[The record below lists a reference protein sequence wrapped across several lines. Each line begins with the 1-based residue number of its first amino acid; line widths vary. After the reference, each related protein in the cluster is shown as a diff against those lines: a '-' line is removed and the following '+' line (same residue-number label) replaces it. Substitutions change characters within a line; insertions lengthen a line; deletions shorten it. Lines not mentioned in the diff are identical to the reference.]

1 MNKQVIALGVLVVA
15 LFVGLQSMYI
25 IREGYQ
31 GVLFQFGQHVRTDRD
46 AGLYFKLPFVQ
57 DVVIYEKRVLGTR
70 PQSAEYLSLDKKRL
84 LVDHVS
90 RWQITDPLLFYRT
103 VRDEHSAAARLDQII
118 AGRLREEIARHD
130 FIDIVR
136 LKREA
141 IMATVTEGAS
151 EVALRNFGITLLD
164 VRIQRIDLPT
174 EVQAS
179 VFGRM
184 EAERQRIAH
193 RYRAEGEERAVEIR
207 AGADKQHEIILAN
220 AYQQS
225 EILRGEADAEAAA
238 ITAQAFG
245 QDLEFYSLFRRL
257 QVYKNILG
265 SQSTVVLPP
274 NSDLLRYLESPVF
287 VSVSD
292 PLLAETSAGDD
303 VVAGDD
309 VQDSEVGLASPDE
322 SDEELEDDIEN
333 EEEETEDEE

>member
-1 MNKQVIALGVLVVA
+1 MNKRVIIIGAIIVV
-15 LFVGLQSMYI
+15 LFVVLQSVFI

-31 GVLFQFGQHVRTDRD
+31 GVVFQFGQHIRTVRD

-57 DVVIYEKRVLGTR
+57 DVVLYDKRVLGTE

-103 VRDEHSAAARLDQII
+103 VRDEISAAARLDQII

-136 LKREA
+136 LKRED

-184 EAERQRIAH
+184 EAERQRIAY
-193 RYRAEGEERAVEIR
+193 RYRAEGEEQAVEIR
-207 AGADKQHEIILAN
+207 AGADKQREIILAN
-220 AYQQS
+220 AYQTS
-225 EILRGEADAEAAA
+225 EVLRGEADAEAAA
-238 ITAQAFG
+238 ITAAAFG

-257 QVYKNILG
+257 QVYQNILG
-265 SQSTVVLPP
+265 NQATVVLPP
-274 NSDLLRYLESPVF
+274 SSDLLRYLESPVI
-287 VSVSD
+287 VSPTD
-292 PLLAETSAGDD
+292 PTNGDIPEDED
-303 VVAGDD
+303 VIDNDD
-309 VQDSEVGLASPDE
+309 TQEDEIEEEVPDD
-322 SDEELEDDIEN
+322 DEP
-333 EEEETEDEE
+333 EEEEDQSENGE

>member
-1 MNKQVIALGVLVVA
+1 MNKRVIILGILVVA
-15 LFVGLQSMYI
+15 LFAGLQATYI

-31 GVLFQFGQHVRTDRD
+31 GVVFQFGQHVVTRQD
-46 AGLYFKLPFVQ
+46 AGLYIKLPFVQ
-57 DVVIYEKRVLGTR
+57 DVIIFEKRVLGTE
-70 PQSAEYLSLDKKRL
+70 PQGAEYLSLDKKRL

-103 VRDEHSAAARLDQII
+103 VRNETSAAARLDQII

-136 LKREA
+136 LKRED

-151 EVALRNFGITLLD
+151 EVALRDFGITLLD

-193 RYRAEGEERAVEIR
+193 RYRAEGEERAIEIR
-207 AGADKQHEIILAN
+207 AEADKQREIILAN
-220 AYQQS
+220 AYQTS
-225 EILRGEADAEAAA
+225 EVLRGEADADAAA

-274 NSDLLRYLESPVF
+274 NSDLLRYLESPVI
-287 VSVSD
+287 VSPSD
-292 PLLAETSAGDD
+292 PLIVDAPVDDEVVGGDD
-303 VVAGDD
+303 G
-309 VQDSEVGLASPDE
+309 QDSEVGLGSTDE
-322 SDEELEDDIEN
+322 TEIEEEAEGEGTEN
-333 EEEETEDEE
+333 ED